1 MKERSYNYLG
11 YTAFKDM
18 SKENLR
24 YIKGSYSI
32 EPNIIHLVYDT
43 SRIGSIRLPAPIVG
57 HVSYYGSIMRVDLE
71 GDFNDDAISSHCYAI
86 SALIRGVPSLLPIE
100 VRLNNPLMYPVLRC
114 YNGDNWSIKDA
125 VAALKGTGVWLYLEK
140 E

>member
-1 MKERSYNYLG
+1 
-11 YTAFKDM
+11 
-18 SKENLR
+18 
-24 YIKGSYSI
+24 
-32 EPNIIHLVYDT
+32 
-43 SRIGSIRLPAPIVG
+43 
-57 HVSYYGSIMRVDLE
+57 MRVDLE